1 MFSTEAVSGN
11 REKSRSHSCSA
22 TVQREGGQR
31 APDLATCVTQ
41 AGKLFISPPPGRHTC
56 IPHTPCLPV
65 LPIPPLRELAPSRDT
80 PLQGEAEQSAPLDH
94 LFYKDWSRAGGN
106 AENCKD
112 CYRQNPRKCQNCCH
126 AASATSSGASHPSR
140 CHPCRRCEALEEP
153 ALPCT
158 VCWGQVL
165 TGQCG
170 PSALG
175 RSLLDSHPRSP

>member
-1 MFSTEAVSGN
+1 MGTERKVGATAAV
-11 REKSRSHSCSA
+11 RQSRG
-22 TVQREGGQR
+22 REGREHQI
-31 APDLATCVTQ
+31 LLLVSH
-41 AGKLFISPPPGRHTC
+41 KLENSSSPHPRGGTPAFRTR
-56 IPHTPCLPV
+56 PAFPPCLPV

-126 AASATSSGASHPSR
+126 AASATSSGASHPSQCR
-140 CHPCRRCEALEEP
+140 PCRSCEALEEP

-175 RSLLDSHPRSP
+175 RSLLDSHLRSP